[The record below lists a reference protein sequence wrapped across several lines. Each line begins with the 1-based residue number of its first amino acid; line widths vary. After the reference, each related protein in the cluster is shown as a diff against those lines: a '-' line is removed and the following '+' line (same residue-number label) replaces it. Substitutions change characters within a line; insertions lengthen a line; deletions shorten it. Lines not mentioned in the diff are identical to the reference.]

1 MLPNASSY
9 KVKHAKHG
17 FSLIEILVVCV
28 LLVGLSAGMYSFY
41 AGKSK
46 PGPNGEK
53 TARTPMERA
62 HDPECI
68 NQLSQLRQALQMA
81 QTDSENG
88 KYPAQLTDIHGVP
101 QTFFQCPESHQPYQ
115 YDPESGQV
123 HCTSSGH
130 EKY

>member
-1 MLPNASSY
+1 MHPKRVSNRMESPQQ
-9 KVKHAKHG
+9 G
-17 FSLIEILVVCV
+17 FSLVELLVVCV
-28 LLVGLSAGMYSFY
+28 LLVGLSAGLYSFY

-62 HDPECI
+62 HDPECAS
-68 NQLSQLRQALQMA
+68 QLSQLRQALQMA

-101 QTFFQCPESHQPYQ
+101 QTFFQCPSGHQPYQ
-115 YDPESGQV
+115 YDPETGQV
-123 HCTSSGH
+123 HCTTFGH